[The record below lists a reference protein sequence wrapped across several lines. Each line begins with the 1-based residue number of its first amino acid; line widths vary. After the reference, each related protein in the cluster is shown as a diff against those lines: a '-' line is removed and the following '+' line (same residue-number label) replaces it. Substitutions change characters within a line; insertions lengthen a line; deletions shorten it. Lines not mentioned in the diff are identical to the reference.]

1 MPMIGISLYDLQKVY
16 GDRRA
21 LELARECGAD
31 AVDFFLKAEPYA
43 EGSVYA
49 QGEEAVA
56 AYYGE
61 LGAYARS
68 LGLIVSQ
75 THGRCKSFIGEAE
88 FDRITVE
95 KCRLDCLATA
105 ALGAPACVVHS
116 VSTCSVGPEAEPQ
129 YMRELNHSMWMQ
141 LLPFAKHYG
150 VKLAAETFGDAPK
163 YGCVDFFGDFEE
175 FLTACKAVED
185 SEYGDFF
192 TVCVDTG
199 HSNKAMRFGNP
210 DPAEVIR
217 RLGNRITL
225 LHLNDNDTLTDQHKM
240 PLSGSIDWAAVLGAL
255 EEVGYRGVYN
265 MELNLK
271 RYGEALMA
279 DHAAFAIKVL
289 REALQKD

>member
-1 MPMIGISLYDLQKVY
+1 
-16 GDRRA
+16 
-21 LELARECGAD
+21 
-31 AVDFFLKAEPYA
+31 
-43 EGSVYA
+43 
-49 QGEEAVA
+49 
-56 AYYGE
+56 
-61 LGAYARS
+61 
-68 LGLIVSQ
+68 
-75 THGRCKSFIGEAE
+75 
-88 FDRITVE
+88 
-95 KCRLDCLATA
+95 
-105 ALGAPACVVHS
+105 
-116 VSTCSVGPEAEPQ
+116 
-129 YMRELNHSMWMQ
+129 MWMQ

-150 VKLAAETFGDAPK
+150 AKLAAETFGDAPK

-199 HSNKAMRFGNP
+199 HSTKAMRFGNP

-240 PLSGSIDWAAVLGAL
+240 PLSGSIDWEAVLGAL

-271 RYGEALMA
+271 RYGEVLMA